1 MRVFQFQGVFMRHRV
16 DISFQSKAM
25 LQSIADRLGTPE
37 LSNSSVAEM
46 CIQSVHQHIHDGN
59 IVFEGE
65 LNPVIQKLDEI
76 ISMLQ
81 EISPEV

>member
-1 MRVFQFQGVFMRHRV
+1 MRHRV

-37 LSNSSVAEM
+37 LSISSVAEM
-46 CIQSVHQHIHDGN
+46 CIHSVHQHIHDGN

-76 ISMLQ
+76 VSMLQ

>member
-1 MRVFQFQGVFMRHRV
+1 MRIIVFEGGLMRHRV

-37 LSNSSVAEM
+37 LSLSTVAEM
-46 CIQSVHQHIHDGN
+46 CIQSVHQHIHDGK
-59 IVFEGE
+59 IIFEGE
-65 LNPVIQKLDEI
+65 LNPVSQKLDMI

>member
-1 MRVFQFQGVFMRHRV
+1 MRHRV

-25 LQSIADRLGTPE
+25 LQSIADRLGTPK

-59 IVFEGE
+59 ILFDGE

-76 ISMLQ
+76 ISLLQ